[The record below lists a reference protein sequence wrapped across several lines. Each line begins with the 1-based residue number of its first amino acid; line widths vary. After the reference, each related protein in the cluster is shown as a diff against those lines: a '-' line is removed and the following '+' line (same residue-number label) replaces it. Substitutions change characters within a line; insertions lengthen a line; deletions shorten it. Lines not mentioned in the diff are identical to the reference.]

1 MVMVADGRMQGK
13 DSNLSLVHV
22 SDAPVLPGAQQNV
35 QKVPQLVC
43 FDRQE
48 LAQIL
53 SVYGRK
59 VGQGEWRDYAMDFLK
74 DRAVFSAFARNSE
87 RPLFT
92 IEKSPWLR
100 NRQGQYMVTNQQGRI
115 VKRGHE
121 LRQVLKVFDPQL
133 SVVT

>member
-13 DSNLSLVHV
+13 HSNLSLVHV
-22 SDAPVLPGAQQNV
+22 SDAPVLPVAPHNG
-35 QKVPQLVC
+35 QKVPQVVC

-92 IEKSPWLR
+92 IEKSPRLR